1 MTILPEAATDIAS
14 WVFILIAVLVVVA
27 GAALFFVGRRKRA
40 ASTESSREAMSH
52 GSPNDEADTE
62 GGTDDR

>member
-40 ASTESSREAMSH
+40 DFHREQPR
-52 GSPNDEADTE
+52 GDEPRLTQ
-62 GGTDDR
+62 R